1 MIVPMAKVYVA
12 ARRDDRDA
20 LIDALRDLG
29 LLHLIPVDPE
39 QTVLDDKT
47 AHDLDAVDRAEIIL
61 SNVEATQDAHTGDL
75 AIEQAIEETLRIHR
89 QATERSNRLGSLHR
103 QLDDIELW
111 GETKLS
117 TLDALAA
124 MDLEPSFY
132 IVANDEVAAFDAR
145 CAQPLRATDKNHTL
159 VAIVGRNE
167 EAALPES
174 ATPLEK
180 PDRDRAEIL
189 AEAASIDAELK
200 SDKAELAR
208 LATLLP
214 AIRREKA
221 ARHAQADWT
230 LAARGG
236 LDAETLFAVQGWVP
250 ADEVDTLAKHVQAKG
265 VPCAV
270 SSIEPEEGEDPPT
283 LVRYPKWVK
292 PIKALFDI
300 LGTTPGYREFDLA
313 PIFMIAMPIF
323 SAMLIGDAG
332 YGLLFLLVG
341 LWKGKALAKATGN
354 KDLAHMILL
363 FAVMTI
369 IWGVLT
375 ANYFG
380 VGPKDVGPGLSA
392 VMQSIGVLWRSND
405 DAARLVVIKI
415 SFLLGVIH
423 LVTAHVKQVLALLP
437 DPRALG
443 ELGWCSFLIGM
454 FSVVWMMFSPDPVFP
469 MIATYILLGGGF
481 ALVVLFSR
489 NDKNPVVRLSL
500 GLLGNLMP
508 MISAFGDTISYIRLM
523 AVGLAS
529 YYIASA
535 FNMLA
540 GGIIE
545 SAWWGIVPGVIILVL
560 AHSMNIALCLIAIFA
575 HAVRLNMLEL
585 SSNAGVQ
592 WAGSPYKPFE
602 KKQLE
607 PVGATG

>member
-1 MIVPMAKVYVA
+1 MIVTMAKVYVA
-12 ARRDDRDA
+12 ARRDDRDP
-20 LIDALRDLG
+20 LLDALRELG

-39 QTVLDDKT
+39 QAVLDDKT
-47 AHDLDAVDRAEIIL
+47 AHGLDAADRAEIIL
-61 SNVEATQDAHTGDL
+61 SNVEAAPNTHAGDL

-89 QATERSNRLGSLHR
+89 QATERTNRLGALHR
-103 QLDDIELW
+103 QLDEIELW

-132 IVANDEVAAFDAR
+132 IVANEEAAAFDAR

-167 EAALPES
+167 EADLPES

-180 PDRDRAEIL
+180 PDRDRADIL
-189 AEAASIDAELK
+189 AEAASIDTELK
-200 SDKAELAR
+200 SDKAELAN

-214 AIRREKA
+214 AVRREKA

-250 ADEVDTLAKHVQAKG
+250 ADEVDTLAKNVQAKG

-270 SSIEPEEGEDPPT
+270 SSIEPEENEDPPT

-363 FAVMTI
+363 FAVTTI
-369 IWGVLT
+369 LWGVLT

-392 VMQSIGVLWRSND
+392 VMQSIGLLWRSNS

-454 FSVVWMMFSPDPVFP
+454 FSVVWMMFAPDPVFP

-535 FNMLA
+535 FNGLA